1 MTTLLELDHVTK
13 LYPVGGF
20 FSRQTIR
27 AVNDVSFSL
36 TTEKPEIFAIVGES
50 GSG

>member
-1 MTTLLELDHVTK
+1 MSNLLELDHVTK

-20 FSRQTIR
+20 FARQSIK

-36 TTEKPEIFAIVGES
+36 TS
-50 GSG
+50 D